1 MIRELSYLVSLL
13 CNLVAATNP
22 DTTDIIRYQSGHVL
36 LPTCVISCGRAMER
50 VTFLDNSS
58 TQSLN
63 TGTNDFLNCE
73 ID

>member
-13 CNLVAATNP
+13 CNLVTATNP

-36 LPTCVISCGRAMER
+36 PPSCVISCGRSMER
-50 VTFLDNSS
+50 GTFLGNTS

-63 TGTNDFLNCE
+63 TGTSDFLNCV

>member
-1 MIRELSYLVSLL
+1 
-13 CNLVAATNP
+13 
-22 DTTDIIRYQSGHVL
+22 
-36 LPTCVISCGRAMER
+36 VISCGRAMER